1 MPMTRLSKTTRMRV
15 GLLLA
20 LLIGTLGIHWK
31 DILPAS
37 EPDPDEIHVLRQG
50 GAVGKLSLE
59 VKEAGSHLH
68 MPARLTFTYDDG
80 REELPTVGRFQ
91 HFLVTASGRD
101 LKTLPVG
108 EYQVYVSR
116 GTEYSLDRQKVKIE
130 EGKTAYLSS
139 TLERIVDTT
148 GFISADFHL
157 HLQYAMRDGAMTSAA
172 EGIDLLT
179 ATDHNI
185 LKDYSPHIR
194 ALKLER
200 FITSTVGSE
209 IDTAFG
215 HFNSFPLEIDRWGR
229 REFRHGIRTPGEFLR
244 IVRQEPGEQIVQ
256 INHPRR
262 WTSSPT
268 SAYFDQ
274 RLNADTGAFDY
285 PYFETGF
292 DSFEIFNAIT
302 DKSEAFIGRTQL
314 VDQKLQDWYRLLN
327 RGVLMA
333 GVANTDA
340 HRYPEDSLGYPRNY
354 VVSET
359 DNPWEIN
366 PRKVVQA
373 VKRRAVTGSLG
384 PFLHFTGNGSP
395 VGSVIT
401 DLDRSVSLRIQLQST
416 PWAPVE
422 RLEVIRNGEVIK
434 TYSVPPPEEKEEA
447 WKFDTELVVDCQQDS
462 WILVIA
468 SSQTP
473 WEKPFENYRSFS
485 FTNPVFVDVDGN
497 GYFDP
502 PNGGSPLQETGD

>member
-1 MPMTRLSKTTRMRV
+1 MTQLSKSTKIR
-15 GLLLA
+15 GLFLLA
-20 LLIGTLGIHWK
+20 LLIGTIYGNWEGV
-31 DILPAS
+31 LPAS
-37 EPDPDEIHVLRQG
+37 EPDLDEVLVLQQG
-50 GAVGKLSLE
+50 GPVGKLSLE
-59 VKEAGSHLH
+59 VKEAQTNLH
-68 MPARLTFTYDDG
+68 VPARLYFAHDDG
-80 REELPTVGRFQ
+80 REELPTVGRFKN
-91 HFLVTASGRD
+91 FLVTPSGRD

-116 GTEYSLDRQKVKIE
+116 GTEYSLDQQKVRIE
-130 EGKTAYLSS
+130 EGKTAFLSS

-157 HLQYAMRDGAMTSAA
+157 HLQFAMRDGAMVSAA

-194 ALKLER
+194 ALNLER

-215 HFNSFPLEIDRWGR
+215 HFNSFPLEQDRWGR
-229 REFRHGIRTPGEFLR
+229 REYRHAIRTPGEFLR
-244 IVRQEPGEQIVQ
+244 IVRREPGEQIVQ

-262 WTSSPT
+262 WTSSPI
-268 SAYFDQ
+268 SGYFDQ
-274 RLNADTGAFDY
+274 RLNQESGAFDY

-302 DKSEAFIGRTQL
+302 DKKEDFIGRTRL

-359 DNPWEIN
+359 DNPWEID

-373 VKRRAVTGSLG
+373 IKRRAVTGSLG

-395 VGSVIT
+395 VGSVVT

-416 PWAPVE
+416 SWAPAE
-422 RLEVIRNGEVIK
+422 KLEVIRNGEVLK
-434 TYSVPPPEEKEEA
+434 TYSVSPPEEGKP
-447 WKFDTELVVDCQQDS
+447 WSFDTELVVDCLQDS
-462 WILVIA
+462 WYLVIA
-468 SSQTP
+468 TSERP
-473 WEKPFENYRSFS
+473 WGKPFENYRSFS

-502 PNGGSPLQETGD
+502 PNGGSPLPAAAQ

>member
-1 MPMTRLSKTTRMRV
+1 MPIKQLSKMTRIRV

-20 LLIGTLGIHWK
+20 LLVGALGSHWEY
-31 DILPAS
+31 ILPAS
-37 EPDPDEIHVLRQG
+37 ELDPDEIHVLQQG
-50 GAVGKLSLE
+50 GSVGKLALE
-59 VKEAGSHLH
+59 VREVGSHLH
-68 MPARLTFTYDDG
+68 IPARLYFNHDDG
-80 REELPTVGRFQ
+80 REEAPTVGRFQ
-91 HFLVTASGRD
+91 NVLVTASGRD
-101 LKTLPVG
+101 LKTIPVG
-108 EYQVYVSR
+108 EYQVYISR
-116 GTEYSLDRQKVKIE
+116 GTEYSLDRQKVRIE
-130 EGKTAYLSS
+130 EGKTAYLNS

-157 HLQYAMRDGAMTSAA
+157 HLQFAMRDGAMASAA

-185 LKDYSPHIR
+185 LKDYAPHIR

-268 SAYFDQ
+268 SGYFDQ
-274 RLNADTGAFDY
+274 RLNTDTGNFDY

-292 DSFEIFNAIT
+292 DSFEIFNSIT
-302 DKSEAFIGRTQL
+302 DKSEAFIGRTHL

-333 GVANTDA
+333 GVANSDA
-340 HRYPEDSLGYPRNY
+340 HRYPQDSLGYPRNY

-359 DNPWEIN
+359 DNPWEID
-366 PRKVVQA
+366 PREVVQA

-384 PFLHFTGNGSP
+384 PFLQVTGNGSP

-401 DLDRSVSLRIQLQST
+401 DLDHSVSLRIQLQSA
-416 PWAPVE
+416 PWVPVE
-422 RLEVIRNGEVIK
+422 TLEVIRNGEVIK
-434 TYSVPPPEEKEEA
+434 TYTVPPPEEKEKP
-447 WKFDTELVVDCQQDS
+447 WQFDTELVVDCAQDS
-462 WILVIA
+462 WYLVIA
-468 SSQTP
+468 SSKTP

-502 PNGGSPLQETGD
+502 PNGGSPLQKTSN

>member
-1 MPMTRLSKTTRMRV
+1 MTMTRLSKTTRMRV

-37 EPDPDEIHVLRQG
+37 EPDPDEIHVLQQG
-50 GAVGKLSLE
+50 GKVGKLSLE

-262 WTSSPT
+262 QTSSPG
-268 SAYFDQ
+268 SGYFDE

-302 DKSEAFIGRTQL
+302 DKSETIHRPHP
-314 VDQKLQDWYRLLN
+314 
-327 RGVLMA
+327 A
-333 GVANTDA
+333 G
-340 HRYPEDSLGYPRNY
+340 G
-354 VVSET
+354 SET
-359 DNPWEIN
+359 AGLVPAAE
-366 PRKVVQA
+366 PRGA
-373 VKRRAVTGSLG
+373 DGRRGQYRCPRLSRRLPRLSPQLRGFRNRQPLG
-384 PFLHFTGNGSP
+384 
-395 VGSVIT
+395 
-401 DLDRSVSLRIQLQST
+401 DRSPQGRPGRQEAGRHRQPGALSSTSPATALR
-416 PWAPVE
+416 WD
-422 RLEVIRNGEVIK
+422 R
-434 TYSVPPPEEKEEA
+434 
-447 WKFDTELVVDCQQDS
+447 
-462 WILVIA
+462 
-468 SSQTP
+468 
-473 WEKPFENYRSFS
+473 
-485 FTNPVFVDVDGN
+485 
-497 GYFDP
+497 
-502 PNGGSPLQETGD
+502 